1 MWRWPLQQL
10 PMSVCKQVLLYL
22 CSNHKYKDTYV
33 CTYEH
38 MYIPTYICINTHSY
52 TNPCRHSHLPH
63 TYVVSSLLLLYRHRP
78 LQSHAFIPYSHWL
91 GGILRD
97 IHRVLLLAAS
107 TEGNSKTLVQILKVH
122 LYCKHIS
129 TNAPMVVQQWVCV
142 KCC

>member
-1 MWRWPLQQL
+1 MWRCLHNSFQ
-10 PMSVCKQVLLYL
+10 C
-22 CSNHKYKDTYV
+22 TYV
-33 CTYEH
+33 NRFYCMYAHITNTQTHIMYVH
-38 MYIPTYICINTHSY
+38 MYIPTSVYKTHSY
-52 TNPCRHSHLPH
+52 TNPCRHSLSPRM
-63 TYVVSSLLLLYRHRP
+63 YVVSSLQLLYHHRP

-122 LYCKHIS
+122 IYCMHIS
-129 TNAPMVVQQWVCV
+129 TNIPIVVQWWVCI

>member
-1 MWRWPLQQL
+1 M
-10 PMSVCKQVLLYL
+10 CGDGLYNSFQ
-22 CSNHKYKDTYV
+22 CTYV
-33 CTYEH
+33 NRFYCMYAHITNTQTHMYVH
-38 MYIPTYICINTHSY
+38 MYIRTYLCV
-52 TNPCRHSHLPH
+52 RHTFIHEPMPAFSLP
-63 TYVVSSLLLLYRHRP
+63 TYVVSSLQLLYHHRP

-122 LYCKHIS
+122 IYCMHIS
-129 TNAPMVVQQWVCV
+129 TNIPIVVQRWVCI